1 MLVSREVILA
11 KLETTYNE
19 DAMPDAAADAILVEN
34 PAWSNAGLRM
44 NERTP
49 VKATM
54 GKAQSYYGGHL
65 RSVTFDVELK
75 GSGTAGTA
83 PEMGPLLQACGML
96 ETVDVSVPGSE
107 FVAYAPI
114 SSNHKSLTIYYY
126 QDGLLRKMTGCRGN
140 VSFNLETGMVGKA
153 SFTFTGHD
161 GGTSD
166 TALVSPTY
174 DSTVAPGLVSVPF
187 SFGSYPAAVSKL
199 SFDMSNQVQTPSVIS
214 APDGFGDVVITSR
227 DVNGSFDPEATLKA
241 TQDWETML
249 MDGTQSALD
258 TGLIGDTAGNRYQVQ
273 MPAAYMRDMSPGD
286 KSGVRVY
293 EVPFGA
299 VENAGDD
306 EVSITFS

>member
-11 KLETTYNE
+11 KLETTYNQ
-19 DAMPDAAADAILVEN
+19 DAAPDAAANAILVEN

-49 VKATM
+49 VKTTM

-65 RSVTFDVELK
+65 RSVTFDMEMK

-83 PEMGPLLQACGML
+83 PEMGPLLQACSMQ
-96 ETVDVSVPGSE
+96 ETVDPA
-107 FVAYAPI
+107 FVAYAPA
-114 SSNHKSLTIYYY
+114 SANHQSLTIYYY

-161 GGTSD
+161 AGTSD

-174 DSTVAPGLVSVPF
+174 NSTVAPALVSVPF
-187 SFGSYPAAVSKL
+187 SFGGYAAAISKL

-214 APDGFGDVVITSR
+214 SPDGFGDVVITGR
-227 DVNGSFDPEATLKA
+227 DVNGSFDPEATLTA

-249 MDGTQSALD
+249 MSGAQNALD
-258 TGLIGDTAGNRYQVQ
+258 TGLIGDTAGNQYQLQ
-273 MPAAYMRDMSPGD
+273 MPATYMRDISQGD
-286 KSGVRVY
+286 KSGVRIY

-299 VENAGDD
+299 VENVGDD